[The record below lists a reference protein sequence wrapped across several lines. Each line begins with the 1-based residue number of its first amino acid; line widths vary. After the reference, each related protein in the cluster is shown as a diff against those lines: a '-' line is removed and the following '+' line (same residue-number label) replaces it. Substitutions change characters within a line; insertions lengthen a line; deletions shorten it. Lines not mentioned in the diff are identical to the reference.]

1 MDNLALKTFIEKLAH
16 NKELLDKFELA
27 LSTNSIDEFYKL
39 ALSNSEGMFSK
50 EEFENY
56 IQKIAD
62 QLPDANKNLIPEDSL
77 TRISGGGTEE
87 NTEEDTEENTEKNE
101 LKAIKEAE
109 ELIDDYKVKINSA
122 SSQKNAN
129 IVRTIFQTFGI
140 IPRIFEKIVKIKA
153 MSNKIDKD
161 YNFKKDLEQ
170 EKANLAQIESLKKKL
185 EKNGTPLD

>member
-50 EEFENY
+50 EEFENC

-62 QLPDANKNLIPEDSL
+62 QLPDVNKNLIPEDGL
-77 TRISGGGTEE
+77 TRISGGVK
-87 NTEEDTEENTEKNE
+87 EEDTEKNE

-185 EKNGTPLD
+185 EKNGTPLN